1 MKKLVLTGVVLCA
14 MLSLVA
20 CQSELEE
27 TMVLLDEKI
36 SAVHIAHSE
45 GFGDMNQEIIFTF
58 QDKKTVDLFETAIT
72 TAIKKSEGAGSS
84 LPDYDLMVEYEDG
97 YPIHAIHLWLGEKNE
112 SSFMKYI
119 TDETEVYETTPKM
132 TNKLRE
138 FILSEE

>member
-1 MKKLVLTGVVLCA
+1 MKKIILAAYVLFA

-36 SAVHIAHSE
+36 TAVHLAHSE
-45 GFGDMNQEIIFTF
+45 GFGDMNQEIILTF
-58 QDKKTVDLFETAIT
+58 QDKKTVDLFEKAIT

-84 LPDYDLMVEYEDG
+84 LPDYDLMVEYEGG
-97 YPIHAIHLWLGEKNE
+97 YPTHAIHLWLGEKNE

-119 TDETEVYETTPKM
+119 TDETIVYETTPKM
-132 TNKLRE
+132 TNKLRG